1 MRTNGLTLVELLV
14 ALVVTGTVASIA
26 VASMAALRE
35 RTALNGA
42 SDAVTRQIALTRAIA
57 VARRETVRLT
67 RHASGLAIVDARD
80 RTVATLRVGRKE
92 DLAVDS
98 VRVRPASL
106 RFNARGQAGP
116 GSIYLWRGD
125 RGVRLVVNFLGRVRR
140 ESVR

>member
-1 MRTNGLTLVELLV
+1 MRTNGLTLVELLI
-14 ALVVTGTVASIA
+14 ALVVTGTAASIA
-26 VASMAALRE
+26 ITSVVALRE

-67 RHASGLAIVDARD
+67 RHPSGLAIVDAGD
-80 RTVATLRVGRKE
+80 RTVATLGVGRDG

-116 GSIYLWRGD
+116 GSIYLWRGNH
-125 RGVRLVVNFLGRVRR
+125 GVRLVVNFLGRVRR
-140 ESVR
+140 ESVP